1 MRILITGMGGELGT
15 RVANLLEADPT
26 FTEIIGIDSYPPR
39 RRTTRADFHRVDP
52 RDRRKAVR
60 LVRDFDPELILHLG
74 VYEPNARFEPTE
86 ARLGTAASAVSVLGA
101 ARSCPSL
108 KGIVVRSGIEVYG
121 RRRGAPSRPDEQAAV
136 DPTSPFGAS
145 MAYVEQVAVE
155 AGQLAG
161 VPVTSLRCGPI
172 VGPSVPSPLGR
183 YLRLPVVAV
192 SPLAELPFCLLHQED
207 AALAV
212 VAAGLRGHDGP
223 INVVGPGAVTAS
235 QAVLRGGRLPIPV
248 FGPGWLLAA
257 AAAELLGA
265 PLPAHTRELL
275 VRGGVADG
283 ALATDVLGLSPRPT
297 DDVVAQ
303 LYQWATVAHITPAA
317 RGAAA

>member
-1 MRILITGMGGELGT
+1 MGGELGT
-15 RVANLLEADPT
+15 RVANMLEADQT

-39 RRTTRADFHRVDP
+39 RRITRADFRRIDP
-52 RDRRKAVR
+52 SDRRKAVR

-74 VYEPNARFEPTE
+74 VYEPNARFDPTE

-108 KGIVVRSGIEVYG
+108 KGIVIRSGIEVYG
-121 RRRGAPSRPDEQAAV
+121 RRRGAPSRPDELALP
-136 DPTSPFGAS
+136 DPTTPFGVS
-145 MAYVEQVAVE
+145 MAHVEQVAME

-192 SPLAELPFCLLHQED
+192 TPFAELPFCLLHQED

-223 INVVGPGAVTAS
+223 INIVGSGAVTAS
-235 QAVLRGGRLPIPV
+235 QVVRRGGRLPIPV
-248 FGPGWLLAA
+248 IGPGWLVAA

-283 ALATDVLGLSPRPT
+283 ALATEVLGITPRPT
-297 DDVVAQ
+297 DDVVTQ
-303 LYQWATVAHITPAA
+303 LYQWATVAHLVPAA

>member
-39 RRTTRADFHRVDP
+39 RRTTRADFRRIDP
-52 RDRRKAVR
+52 SDRRKAVH

-74 VYEPNARFEPTE
+74 IYEPNARFDPTE

-108 KGIVVRSGIEVYG
+108 KGIVIRSGIEVYG
-121 RRRGAPSRPDEQAAV
+121 RRRGAPSRPDELALP
-136 DPTSPFGAS
+136 DPTSPFGVS
-145 MAYVEQVAVE
+145 MAHVEQVAME

-192 SPLAELPFCLLHQED
+192 SPFAELPFCLLHQED

-223 INVVGPGAVTAS
+223 INIVGSGAVTAS
-235 QAVLRGGRLPIPV
+235 QVVRRGGRLPIPV
-248 FGPGWLLAA
+248 IGPGWLVAA

-283 ALATDVLGLSPRPT
+283 ALATEVLGITPRPT
-297 DDVVAQ
+297 DDVVTQ
-303 LYQWATVAHITPAA
+303 LYQWATVAHLTPAA